1 MQTFPTVY
9 CQIEIKT
16 GENMSRKKYETNQKK
31 KGSMGNKI
39 YNIKTLGM
47 FDTFFNDLIGPN
59 IILKKKKHT
68 YK

>member
-1 MQTFPTVY
+1 
-9 CQIEIKT
+9 
-16 GENMSRKKYETNQKK
+16 MSRKKYETNQKK